1 MYQTTTQHGAPK
13 RNHNEAVC
21 MQLENDIAQHLE
33 QGEFL
38 ALATVIGRS
47 GSAPRHAGAQMVVT
61 RDFSVLGTIGGGQVE
76 SDVLAA
82 CLPVRKNGLA
92 RILHFD
98 MTGFSPDADMICGGV
113 VDILI
118 ERLTPGHLPLF
129 REAAACRDRAA
140 FGVWLVDL
148 SDPASPHRTFHT
160 DAASLP
166 QAVLEQ
172 VCSNAAACID
182 LDGKHVYVEPLMH
195 QGVVVLCGGGHV
207 SFATGKLAHEVGFEV
222 IAVDDREEYAAPTRF
237 PFARA
242 VHVLPEFRGLAEAC
256 GIGPEHYIVI
266 ATRGHSY
273 DRECLAQA
281 MRTTAHYV
289 GMIGSKRK
297 RDGIFSFL
305 RSEGFAEADFGR
317 VHSPIGLEIGAETP
331 EEIAVSI
338 VAELIAAR
346 RGLA

>member
-1 MYQTTTQHGAPK
+1 MK
-13 RNHNEAVC
+13 
-21 MQLENDIAQHLE
+21 LENDIVRHLE
-33 QGEFL
+33 GGEFL
-38 ALATVIGRS
+38 ALATVISRS
-47 GSAPRHAGAQMVVT
+47 GSAPRHAGAQMLVT

-82 CLPVRKNGLA
+82 CLPVRKGGPAKL
-92 RILHFD
+92 LHFD
-98 MTGFSPDADMICGGV
+98 MTGFTPDADMICGGV

-118 ERLTPGHLPLF
+118 ERLTPEQLPLF
-129 REAAACRDRAA
+129 REAAACRSKAA

-148 SDPASPHRTFHT
+148 TEPGAPRRSFHR
-160 DAASLP
+160 DAAALSAP
-166 QAVLEQ
+166 VLAQ
-172 VCSNAAACID
+172 VRANAASCIE
-182 LDGKHVYVEPLMH
+182 LDGRRVYVEPLIH

-207 SFATGKLAHEVGFEV
+207 SLATGKLAHEVGFEV
-222 IAVDDREEYAAPTRF
+222 IAVDDREEFATPTRF
-237 PFARA
+237 PYARA
-242 VHVLPEFRGLAEAC
+242 VHVLPDFAGLAAAC

-266 ATRGHSY
+266 ATRGHSR

-297 RDGIFSFL
+297 REGIFGFL
-305 RSEGFAEADFGR
+305 RSEGFSEEDFGR

>member
-1 MYQTTTQHGAPK
+1 MK
-13 RNHNEAVC
+13 
-21 MQLENDIAQHLE
+21 LENDIVRHLE
-33 QGEFL
+33 GGEFL
-38 ALATVIGRS
+38 ALATVISRS
-47 GSAPRHAGAQMVVT
+47 GSAPRHAGAQMLVT

-82 CLPVRKNGLA
+82 CLPVRKGGPAKL
-92 RILHFD
+92 LHFD
-98 MTGFSPDADMICGGV
+98 MTGFTPDADMICGGV

-118 ERLTPGHLPLF
+118 ERLTPNQLPLF
-129 REAAACRDRAA
+129 REAAACRNKAA

-148 SDPASPHRTFHT
+148 SDPAAPRRVFRT
-160 DAASLP
+160 DAAALP
-166 QAVLEQ
+166 APVLAQ
-172 VCSNAAACID
+172 VRANAAACIE
-182 LDGKHVYVEPLMH
+182 LDGRRAYVEPLIH

-207 SFATGKLAHEVGFEV
+207 SLATGKLAHEVGFEV
-222 IAVDDREEYAAPTRF
+222 IAVDDREEYAAPARF

-242 VHVLPEFRGLAEAC
+242 VHVLPDFAGLAEAC

-266 ATRGHSY
+266 ATRGHSR
-273 DRECLAQA
+273 DRECLAQS

-297 RDGIFSFL
+297 RDGIFGFL
-305 RSEGFAEADFGR
+305 RSEGFSETDFGR

>member
-1 MYQTTTQHGAPK
+1 
-13 RNHNEAVC
+13 
-21 MQLENDIAQHLE
+21 MQLENDIANHLE
-33 QGEFL
+33 QGECL
-38 ALATVIGRS
+38 ALATIVSRS
-47 GSAPRHAGAQMVVT
+47 GSAPRHAGSRMLVT

-76 SDVLAA
+76 SGVLAA
-82 CLPVRKNGLA
+82 CLPVRKGSPA
-92 RILHFD
+92 RLMHFD

-113 VDILI
+113 VDILV
-118 ERLTPGHLPLF
+118 ERLTPEQLPEF
-129 REAAACRDRAA
+129 RRAARCRDRAA
-140 FGVWLVDL
+140 FGVWLADIT
-148 SDPASPHRTFHT
+148 DPAALKRSFHT
-160 DAASLP
+160 DAATLP
-166 QAVLEQ
+166 APVLAQ
-172 VCSNAAACID
+172 VRANSAACID
-182 LDGKHVYVEPLMH
+182 LDGRRVYVEPLIH

-207 SFATGKLAHEVGFEV
+207 SFATGRLAHDVGFEV
-222 IAVDDREEYAAPTRF
+222 IAVDDRGEYASPDRF

-242 VHVLPEFRGLAEAC
+242 VHLLPEFRGIADVC
-256 GIGPEHYIVI
+256 GIGPEHYMVI

-289 GMIGSKRK
+289 GMIGSRRK

-305 RSEGFAEADFGR
+305 RSEGFSEADFHR
-317 VHSPIGLEIGAETP
+317 VHSPIGLAIGAETP

>member
-1 MYQTTTQHGAPK
+1 M
-13 RNHNEAVC
+13 
-21 MQLENDIAQHLE
+21 
-33 QGEFL
+33 
-38 ALATVIGRS
+38 
-47 GSAPRHAGAQMVVT
+47 
-61 RDFSVLGTIGGGQVE
+61 
-76 SDVLAA
+76 
-82 CLPVRKNGLA
+82 
-92 RILHFD
+92 
-98 MTGFSPDADMICGGV
+98 
-113 VDILI
+113 
-118 ERLTPGHLPLF
+118 
-129 REAAACRDRAA
+129 
-140 FGVWLVDL
+140 
-148 SDPASPHRTFHT
+148 
-160 DAASLP
+160 
-166 QAVLEQ
+166 LEQ
-172 VCSNAAACID
+172 VRSNAAACID